1 MSQKELFETT
11 YHWIYPFLKKFY
23 DLSGTLT
30 PLAGEIDLNF
40 KIETNQGEVFLLK
53 LYDPNTDLDF
63 LDFQEAILKY
73 LNGESHKLPVPEI
86 ILNKEGHSTS
96 VFKEDEFNIR
106 KTRLL
111 SWLDGRL
118 YNDVNPQKENLRY

>member
-63 LDFQEAILKY
+63 LDY
-73 LNGESHKLPVPEI
+73 
-86 ILNKEGHSTS
+86 
-96 VFKEDEFNIR
+96 
-106 KTRLL
+106 
-111 SWLDGRL
+111 
-118 YNDVNPQKENLRY
+118 